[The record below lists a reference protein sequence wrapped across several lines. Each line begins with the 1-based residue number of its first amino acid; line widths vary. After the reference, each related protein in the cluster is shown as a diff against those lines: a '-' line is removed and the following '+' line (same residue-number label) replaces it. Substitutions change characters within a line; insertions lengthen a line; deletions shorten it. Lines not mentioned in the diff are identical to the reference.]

1 MHSLC
6 LASVNFTVVF
16 WVVAALH
23 WKMSHHLFCSYLRE
37 MIPRAGS
44 PVVKS
49 VLPKETNSVTQMGLD
64 LEAATQIPG
73 WGSSD
78 SSWKLPKWTLKQ
90 EQETLAVG
98 ERCHFWRRGWVGLQG
113 TKQRAQL
120 RDTPVPWD
128 QSPHGSPQLPS
139 GGRDGSA
146 AGGKIPTTDFI
157 LLLSSPDREGVPQ
170 PGLFSTC
177 SRTTKLGFK
186 ESWHI
191 SQASG
196 LPKSLPQF
204 SALRI
209 SPISPSNLLQEVSVT
224 LNGIFPC
231 AISGC
236 TVSPMEM
243 FLSHSRG
250 IPESARTKP
259 QIQGHGAGRV
269 YRQQQRQDG
278 KITLEERQGLKG
290 VTCKNISQQAAGRNK
305 EEGKKRRDWDLLTA
319 QSRREK
325 SVQRHQETRGEKRIL
340 SRKWQIL

>member
-1 MHSLC
+1 M
-6 LASVNFTVVF
+6 
-16 WVVAALH
+16 
-23 WKMSHHLFCSYLRE
+23 
-37 MIPRAGS
+37 
-44 PVVKS
+44 
-49 VLPKETNSVTQMGLD
+49 
-64 LEAATQIPG
+64 
-73 WGSSD
+73 
-78 SSWKLPKWTLKQ
+78 
-90 EQETLAVG
+90 
-98 ERCHFWRRGWVGLQG
+98 GLQG

-120 RDTPVPWD
+120 RDTPIPWD

-224 LNGIFPC
+224 LSGIYPC
-231 AISGC
+231 AIQDALCLPWKCS
-236 TVSPMEM
+236 SA
-243 FLSHSRG
+243 
-250 IPESARTKP
+250 IPEASR
-259 QIQGHGAGRV
+259 
-269 YRQQQRQDG
+269 
-278 KITLEERQGLKG
+278 
-290 VTCKNISQQAAGRNK
+290 SQQGQNPKYKGMGLAESTGSSKDKMGRSLWK
-305 EEGKKRRDWDLLTA
+305 KGK
-319 QSRREK
+319 
-325 SVQRHQETRGEKRIL
+325 V
-340 SRKWQIL
+340 